1 MLPRIIT
8 TYFNKR
14 TLVSIL
20 AIIALFSLSKY
31 VGFNHVSK
39 FPEVRASV
47 EDLTFESIDDQHE
60 TFAVSAYLEQ
70 NRRLVRIFLLKKITV
85 DPLIYC
91 FYVGNTKTDV
101 QNILSNSMETFAFGR
116 RKFGFR
122 NLTEP
127 SGPYRGFVIF
137 CRIPPKL
144 LTSISRG
151 TVSVALHLGNASPK
165 PPVILPIRLGF
176 PRNETQT
183 MPNSVGLCVTPSSEQ
198 QLRLASSYFLEYIE
212 LNRLNGIELILF
224 YLNRDSNRDIEQI
237 LSSYLQYPSLALN
250 ESFHVQVI
258 PWSLPARINN
268 SHLLPFTQNLLYNDC
283 IFRIAQ
289 QVGFIF
295 HTNLAEIFVPHQ
307 FTTKKVQLKWPDILH
322 IVRSKKYRGK
332 FSSCLPTRFAF
343 PPRNTTEI
351 ESIFDRN
358 RVTVRSYSTRQKC
371 LTRSDKVQEVYLH
384 RPIRPKA
391 FNYAPEL
398 GTVFNYGTCKET
410 DYEPCRMDKYYTLNS
425 QLQSYQSAVK
435 SAVTQRLRILPAEL

>member
-1 MLPRIIT
+1 M
-8 TYFNKR
+8 F
-14 TLVSIL
+14 
-20 AIIALFSLSKY
+20 KY
-31 VGFNHVSK
+31 VCFNHVSK
-39 FPEVRASV
+39 LTEERAPLV
-47 EDLTFESIDDQHE
+47 DLTFESIDDQHE
-60 TFAVSAYLEQ
+60 TFAVSAYLEE
-70 NRRLVRIFLLKKITV
+70 NRRLVRIFLLKKVIV
-85 DPLIYC
+85 NPLIYC
-91 FYVGNTKTDV
+91 LYVDNTKTHE

-127 SGPYRGFVIF
+127 SGLYRGFVIF

-144 LTSISRG
+144 LIALSRG
-151 TVSVALHLGNASPK
+151 TVSIALHLGNASPK

-176 PRNETQT
+176 PLGKTQT
-183 MPNSVGLCVTPSSEQ
+183 IPSSVGLCVTPSSEQ

-224 YLNRDSNRDIEQI
+224 YLNRDSSHDIKHI
-237 LSSYLQYPSLALN
+237 LSSYLQNPSLALN
-250 ESFHVQVI
+250 ESFRVQVI

-268 SHLLPFTQNLLYNDC
+268 SQLLPLTQNLLYNDC

-307 FTTKKVQLKWPDILH
+307 FGTKSIRLKWPDILH
-322 IVRSKKYRGK
+322 IVRAKKYRRK

-343 PPRNTTEI
+343 PSRNTTET

-358 RVTVRSYSTRQKC
+358 RVTVKSYSTRQKC

-391 FNYAPEL
+391 FNYVPEL
-398 GTVFNYGTCKET
+398 GTVFNYGTCEET
-410 DYEPCRMDKYYTLNS
+410 DYEPCRMDKYYTLNN
-425 QLQSYQSAVK
+425 QLQSYQPAVK
-435 SAVTQRLRILPAEL
+435 SAVSQRLRILPAEL